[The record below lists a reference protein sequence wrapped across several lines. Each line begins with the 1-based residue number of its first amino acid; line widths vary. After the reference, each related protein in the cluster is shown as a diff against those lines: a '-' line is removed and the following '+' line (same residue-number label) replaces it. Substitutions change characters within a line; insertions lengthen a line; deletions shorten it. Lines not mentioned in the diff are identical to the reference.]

1 MIMNMEE
8 ISILFA
14 CIGNS
19 CRSQMAEGIAKHLS
33 KGKVSVHSAGT
44 KPEKKITPLAV
55 EVMKEIGIDISN
67 QKPKLITS
75 DMLNVSTHFVSM
87 GWGVQE
93 ACPVPIGVP
102 NIEEWDIEDPWGKNI
117 EIFRK
122 TRDIIK
128 EKVENLLKKL

>member
-1 MIMNMEE
+1 MNMEK

-33 KGKVSVHSAGT
+33 EGKISIQSAGT
-44 KPEKKITPLAV
+44 KPENEVTPFAV
-55 EVMKEIGIDISN
+55 DVMKEIGINISH
-67 QKPKLITS
+67 QEPKIITADLLS
-75 DMLNVSTHFVSM
+75 TSTHFISM
-87 GWGVQE
+87 GCGVLE
-93 ACPVPIGVP
+93 TCPVPIGVP
-102 NIEEWDIEDPWGKNI
+102 NIEDWNIEDPWGKDINF
-117 EIFRK
+117 FRK

>member
-1 MIMNMEE
+1 MEK

-33 KGKVSVHSAGT
+33 KGKISVQSAGT
-44 KPEKKITPLAV
+44 KPEKIITLFAV
-55 EVMKEIGIDISN
+55 QVMKEIGIDISY
-67 QKPKLITS
+67 QEPKLITI
-75 DMLNVSTHFVSM
+75 DMLSVSTHFISM
-87 GWGVQE
+87 GRGVQE

-102 NIEEWDIEDPWGKNI
+102 NIEDWDIEDPWGKDI
-117 EIFRK
+117 QFFRK

-128 EKVENLLKKL
+128 ENVVNLLKKFED

>member
-1 MIMNMEE
+1 MEKT
-8 ISILFA
+8 IILFA

-33 KGKVSVHSAGT
+33 EGKIFVQSAGT

-55 EVMKEIGIDISN
+55 QVMKEIGIDISI
-67 QKPKLITS
+67 QEPKLITI
-75 DMLNVSTHFVSM
+75 DMLSTSTHFVSM
-87 GWGVQE
+87 GCGVQE
-93 ACPVPIGVP
+93 ACPVPIGVS
-102 NIEEWDIEDPWGKNI
+102 NIENWDIEDPWGKDI
-117 EIFRK
+117 QFFRK

>member
-1 MIMNMEE
+1 MKN

-33 KGKVSVHSAGT
+33 EGKVSVQSAGT
-44 KPEKKITPLAV
+44 KPEKRVTPLAV

-67 QKPKLITS
+67 QNPKLIS
-75 DMLNVSTHFVSM
+75 IEMLNTSTHFVSM
-87 GWGVQE
+87 GCGVQE
-93 ACPVPIGVP
+93 ACPVPIGVS
-102 NIEEWDIEDPWGKNI
+102 NIEDWDIEDPWGKDI
-117 EIFRK
+117 QFFRK

-128 EKVENLLKKL
+128 EKVENLLSKISD